1 MKLLR
6 EHIKKQ
12 ISRLMEEKYPLPQ
25 ELAYALKHDLKMD
38 PLVRY
43 ISYAKAAATI
53 PPSYE
58 IFLTNGQSFFIIYK
72 EYSLAVKIEAKEYY
86 LGDLEELGLAK
97 SHLNRLL
104 QASQVPSDTDSS
116 DDTESGD
123 SDDAEFEDEAVE
135 DPEEEPEV

>member
-25 ELAYALKHDLKMD
+25 ELVDALKHDLKLN

-43 ISYAKAAATI
+43 VNFTKAAATI

-58 IFLTNGQSFFIIYK
+58 ITLTNGASFFIIY
-72 EYSLAVKIEAKEYY
+72 ESFSLAVEIEGKKYY
-86 LGDLEELGLAK
+86 LGDLEELSYAK
-97 SHLNRLL
+97 QHLNRLL
-104 QASQVPSDTDSS
+104 KEPQINPNKE
-116 DDTESGD
+116 TEGG
-123 SDDAEFEDEAVE
+123 EGEEKEEPPEAAL
-135 DPEEEPEV
+135 PAEEEPEA